1 MGAAAEILTVSGILK
16 VFEIIFGFI
25 AIFLHRYGDY
35 GSMVFFGTSDIQ
47 LQPVSLYLTFLKT
60 VAS

>member
-35 GSMVFFGTSDIQ
+35 GTMIFFGTSDIQ
-47 LQPVSLYLTFLKT
+47 LQPVRI
-60 VAS
+60 